1 MRRPDLGGAPAL
13 SILAPVLL
21 VFLWST
27 GFVGAKWGLPYAGPF
42 TLSALRYAIAAAVFL
57 GLAFVAGAPWPR
69 GWRQIRD
76 NSLVG
81 ILLHGVCLTGVFWA
95 IANGTPRP
103 GWRPYTKER

>member
-1 MRRPDLGGAPAL
+1 M

-27 GFVGAKWGLPYAGPF
+27 GFVGAKWGLPYAEPF
-42 TLSALRYAIAAAVFL
+42 TVSALRYAIAAVVFL
-57 GLAFVAGAPWPR
+57 GLALAAGAPWPR

-76 NSLVG
+76 VSLVG

-95 IANGTPRP
+95 IANGTLACMAA
-103 GWRPYTKER
+103 